1 MTEMDNKNLAQESW
15 VAEVFGVHALE
26 VIFRVHALKAIPLE
40 FNDVN
45 GWLRLVRLKHHD
57 ILLLL

>member
-1 MTEMDNKNLAQESW
+1 MIKPLTSHIISNMTEMDNKNLAQESW

-45 GWLRLVRLKHHD
+45 G
-57 ILLLL
+57 